1 MWYRHSLSN
10 DKKIECK
17 FEILQMPFQMFN
29 ILDLAGINAFLIL
42 YRETTREKISRQEFL
57 FQLAVKLAAMYISRI
72 ARRRNYTKI
81 TNKYKFRFTR
91 TKSSCQ
97 VKYCKG

>member
-10 DKKIECK
+10 GKEIECK
-17 FEILQMPFQMFN
+17 FEILQMFN
-29 ILDLAGINAFLIL
+29 ILNLAGINAWIL
-42 YRETTREKISRQEFL
+42 YRETTGIKISRQEFL